1 MSVVL
6 EKIDCN
12 EALPEAPSPTNV
24 SASISPT
31 EVLGDIEEL
40 ENADVLQDKMEPP
53 VPSTAPSVPSAAP
66 AVPSAVPAVPSAV
79 PAPKKRGRPKAL
91 AQVEKKPK
99 EPKARVPK
107 PPKAPQP
114 ESSSSEDVDETL
126 RSVYRHAAKPD
137 METAI
142 LQFLVNRRQSQSS
155 RRRELWSNL
164 AQM

>member
-53 VPSTAPSVPSAAP
+53 VPSAAP

-79 PAPKKRGRPKAL
+79 PAPKKRGRPKAA

>member
-40 ENADVLQDKMEPP
+40 ENADVLRDKMEPP
-53 VPSTAPSVPSAAP
+53 VPSAA
-66 AVPSAVPAVPSAV
+66 PAVPSAV
-79 PAPKKRGRPKAL
+79 PAPKKRGRPKAA

>member
-6 EKIDCN
+6 EKIDCD
-12 EALPEAPSPTNV
+12 EASPEAPSPTNV

-40 ENADVLQDKMEPP
+40 ENADVLRDKMEPP
-53 VPSTAPSVPSAAP
+53 VPSAAP

-79 PAPKKRGRPKAL
+79 PAPKKRGRPKAA

-142 LQFLVNRRQSQSS
+142 LQFLVNRRQSQAS